1 MSRPDEGLIH
11 AWLDGELDAAEA
23 ARVERLVTDDPEW
36 AAAVAEARGFIAASD
51 RILGALDDVPANVI
65 PAAPKAAGGG
75 PQRGGAAQ
83 AAGGPDGAHTHA
95 RGGRPLPW
103 WALRAAAVLVVVAGV
118 TVVLSRGPDVT
129 VETGVPPAGLPP
141 LPSAR
146 AADQAAAPPAQASA
160 PGAAASEAPKDVA
173 AAGKLKEAGAAP
185 AAGDRR
191 AAPPAVANEVARNEP
206 KRELAAPGAPAANS
220 AALASALQAQ
230 AGAAGGQGKAEAE
243 VAKKAAPA
251 SLGARA
257 LADERRSRDSG
268 GAAVTRGAAVSEMT
282 TAPPPAAAGAA
293 ADADRARQVQFRADA
308 AKTVGAVTAPARIE
322 CYRTIGGTDT
332 LRVRRLSD
340 STAVADAPAEG
351 AVDAASRMRS
361 NATREFR
368 VRGDTLFAGTGTDS
382 RPALKVTCPRP

>member
-23 ARVERLVTDDPEW
+23 ARVERLVKDDPEW

-51 RILGALDDVPANVI
+51 RILSALDDVPANVI
-65 PAAPKAAGGG
+65 PAAPKAAGGEA
-75 PQRGGAAQ
+75 QRGGAAQ
-83 AAGGPDGAHTHA
+83 AAGGPDGAHTQA
-95 RGGRPLPW
+95 RGTHSLPW

-118 TVVLSRGPDVT
+118 TVVLNRGPEVT
-129 VETGVPPAGLPP
+129 VETGLPPAGLPP

-146 AADQAAAPPAQASA
+146 AGNQAAAPPAQASA
-160 PGAAASEAPKDVA
+160 PGAAAAESPKDVA
-173 AAGKLKEAGAAP
+173 AAGTLKEAGAAP
-185 AAGDRR
+185 AAADRR
-191 AAPPAVANEVARNEP
+191 AAPPAVANEVARDEP

-230 AGAAGGQGKAEAE
+230 AGATGGQGKAAVEA
-243 VAKKAAPA
+243 AKKAP
-251 SLGARA
+251 
-257 LADERRSRDSG
+257 
-268 GAAVTRGAAVSEMT
+268 
-282 TAPPPAAAGAA
+282 A

-308 AKTVGAVTAPARIE
+308 AKTVGAVNARARIE

-340 STAVADAPAEG
+340 STAVVDAPAEG

-361 NATREFR
+361 NATRELR
-368 VRGDTLFAGTGTDS
+368 VRGDTLFAGTGTDQ
-382 RPALKVTCPRP
+382 RPALKVTCPQP